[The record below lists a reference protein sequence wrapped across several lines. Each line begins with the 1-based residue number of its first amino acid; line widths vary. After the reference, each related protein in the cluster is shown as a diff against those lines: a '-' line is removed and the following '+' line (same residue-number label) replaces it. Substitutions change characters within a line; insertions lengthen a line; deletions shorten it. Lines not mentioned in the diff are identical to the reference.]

1 MTLPRCAIFTRVANF
16 CRKVLSREE
25 SEAEQAV
32 ARPHMTIIPREQHAI
47 SRKDISENALKVLY
61 RLNKAGYEAYL
72 VGGGVRDLLLGK
84 KPKDFDVTTNATP
97 DQVRKLFRNCR
108 LVGRRFR
115 LAHVMFGPEIIEV
128 ATFRGHHEGSES
140 DRTTSQRGQNGMLL
154 RDNIFGSIEED
165 AQRRDFTIN
174 SLYYSVADFT
184 VRDYVGGMQDLQEG
198 VIRLIGNPE
207 TRYREDPVRMLR
219 AVRFAAKLNMRISP
233 ETAEPIPRLATLLND
248 IPPARLFEE
257 SLKLLQ
263 AGNGFETYQQL
274 REYNLFQPLFPTIT
288 RYFTE
293 NGDSAMERIIAQV
306 LKNTDNRIRNEMR
319 VNPAFLFAAM
329 FWYPLLEMA
338 QKIAQE
344 SGLAYYD
351 AFALA
356 MNDVLD
362 EACRSLA
369 IPKRLTTLTRDIWQL
384 QLRMSRRQGKRAW
397 KLMEHPKFRAA
408 FDLLELRAQ
417 VENNTELQRLAQ
429 WWAEFQ
435 ASAPPEQKGMLN
447 ELDDDPAPRRR
458 RSRPRKRA
466 APRGHRMTI
475 AYIALGSNLASPLE
489 QVNAALKAIADI
501 PDSRIVT
508 VSSFYRTPPLGP
520 QDQPDYLNAAVALDT
535 ALAPEELLNHTQR
548 IELQRGRVRKA
559 ERWGPRTL
567 DLDIMLFGD
576 EIINT
581 DRLTVPHY
589 DMKNRGFMLWPLFEI
604 APDLIF
610 PDGISLHQH
619 LTHLDAAKPAHW

>member
-1 MTLPRCAIFTRVANF
+1 MFTRVANF

-25 SEAEQAV
+25 SMVVEAIVQ
-32 ARPHMTIIPREQHAI
+32 PQMTVIPREQHAI

-128 ATFRGHHEGSES
+128 ATFRGHHEDTEA

-154 RDNIFGSIEED
+154 HDNIFGSIEED

-184 VRDYVGGMQDLQEG
+184 VRDYVGGMRDLEEG

-219 AVRFAAKLNMRISP
+219 AVRFAAKLGMAISA
-233 ETAEPIPRLATLLND
+233 ETAEPIPRLAALIND
-248 IPPARLFEE
+248 VPPARLFEE

-263 AGNGFETYQQL
+263 AGYGFDTYTLL
-274 REYNLFQPLFPTIT
+274 REYNLFQPLFPTIS
-288 RYFTE
+288 RFFTE
-293 NGDSAMERIIAQV
+293 NGDSPMERIIAQV
-306 LKNTDNRIRNEMR
+306 LKNTDTRIHNDMR

-329 FWYPLLEMA
+329 FWYPLLETA
-338 QKIAQE
+338 QRITQE
-344 SGLAYYD
+344 GGLAYYD

-369 IPKRLTTLTRDIWQL
+369 IPKRITSLIRDIWQL

-408 FDLLELRAQ
+408 YDLLALRAE
-417 VENNTELQRLAQ
+417 VENNGELQRLVK
-429 WWAEFQ
+429 WWGEFQ
-435 ASAPPEQKGMLN
+435 VSAPPEQKDM
-447 ELDDDPAPRRR
+447 LDDLGDEPAVRRR
-458 RSRPRKRA
+458 HRRPRKRA
-466 APRGHRMTI
+466 PRRE
-475 AYIALGSNLASPLE
+475 GSA
-489 QVNAALKAIADI
+489 
-501 PDSRIVT
+501 
-508 VSSFYRTPPLGP
+508 
-520 QDQPDYLNAAVALDT
+520 
-535 ALAPEELLNHTQR
+535 
-548 IELQRGRVRKA
+548 
-559 ERWGPRTL
+559 
-567 DLDIMLFGD
+567 
-576 EIINT
+576 
-581 DRLTVPHY
+581 
-589 DMKNRGFMLWPLFEI
+589 
-604 APDLIF
+604 
-610 PDGISLHQH
+610 
-619 LTHLDAAKPAHW
+619 

>member
-1 MTLPRCAIFTRVANF
+1 MANDAIA
-16 CRKVLSREE
+16 
-25 SEAEQAV
+25 Q
-32 ARPHMTIIPREQHAI
+32 PHMSVIPREQHTI

-84 KPKDFDVTTNATP
+84 KPKDFDVTTSATP
-97 DQVRKLFRNCR
+97 EQVRKLFRNCR

-128 ATFRGHHEGSES
+128 ATFRGHHEAGAS

-198 VIRLIGNPE
+198 LIRLIGTPE

-233 ETAEPIPRLATLLND
+233 ETAEPIPRLATLIND
-248 IPPARLFEE
+248 VPPARLFEE
-257 SLKLLQ
+257 ALKLLQ
-263 AGNGFETYQQL
+263 AGNGFETYNLL

-293 NGDSAMERIIAQV
+293 NGDSPMERIIAQV
-306 LKNTDNRIRNEMR
+306 LKNTDTRIRNDMR

-329 FWYPLLEMA
+329 FWYPLLETA
-338 QKIAQE
+338 QRITQE

-356 MNDVLD
+356 ANDVLD
-362 EACRSLA
+362 EGCRTLA
-369 IPKRLTTLTRDIWQL
+369 IPKRITALVRDIWQL

-408 FDLLELRAQ
+408 FDLLSLRAE
-417 VENNTELQRLAQ
+417 VERNQELQRLAQ

-435 ASAPPEQKGMLN
+435 VSAPPEQKDMLTG
-447 ELDDDPAPRRR
+447 LDEEPAPRRR
-458 RSRPRKRA
+458 HRRPRKRA
-466 APRGHRMTI
+466 PRREG
-475 AYIALGSNLASPLE
+475 
-489 QVNAALKAIADI
+489 
-501 PDSRIVT
+501 
-508 VSSFYRTPPLGP
+508 
-520 QDQPDYLNAAVALDT
+520 T
-535 ALAPEELLNHTQR
+535 A
-548 IELQRGRVRKA
+548 
-559 ERWGPRTL
+559 
-567 DLDIMLFGD
+567 
-576 EIINT
+576 
-581 DRLTVPHY
+581 
-589 DMKNRGFMLWPLFEI
+589 
-604 APDLIF
+604 
-610 PDGISLHQH
+610 
-619 LTHLDAAKPAHW
+619 

>member
-1 MTLPRCAIFTRVANF
+1 MTLPRCTIFTRVANF

-25 SEAEQAV
+25 SMVVEASVQ
-32 ARPHMTIIPREQHAI
+32 PQMTVIPREQHAI

-128 ATFRGHHEGSES
+128 ATFRGHHEDTEA

-184 VRDYVGGMQDLQEG
+184 VRDYVGGMRDLDEG

-219 AVRFAAKLNMRISP
+219 AVRFAAKLGMNISA
-233 ETAEPIPRLATLLND
+233 ETAEPIPRLAALIND
-248 IPPARLFEE
+248 VPPARLFEE

-263 AGNGFETYQQL
+263 AGYGFDTYMLL
-274 REYNLFQPLFPTIT
+274 REYNLFQPLFPTIS
-288 RYFTE
+288 RFFTE
-293 NGDSAMERIIAQV
+293 NGDSPMERIIAQV
-306 LKNTDNRIRNEMR
+306 LKNTDTRLHNDMR

-329 FWYPLLEMA
+329 FWYPLLETA
-338 QKIAQE
+338 QRITQE
-344 SGLAYYD
+344 GGLAYYD

-369 IPKRLTTLTRDIWQL
+369 IPKRITSLIRDIWQL

-408 FDLLELRAQ
+408 YDLLALRAE
-417 VENNTELQRLAQ
+417 VENNGELQRLVK
-429 WWAEFQ
+429 WWGEFQ
-435 ASAPPEQKGMLN
+435 VSAPPEQKDM
-447 ELDDDPAPRRR
+447 LDDLGDEPAVRRR
-458 RSRPRKRA
+458 HRRPRKRA
-466 APRGHRMTI
+466 PRRE
-475 AYIALGSNLASPLE
+475 GSA
-489 QVNAALKAIADI
+489 
-501 PDSRIVT
+501 
-508 VSSFYRTPPLGP
+508 
-520 QDQPDYLNAAVALDT
+520 
-535 ALAPEELLNHTQR
+535 
-548 IELQRGRVRKA
+548 
-559 ERWGPRTL
+559 
-567 DLDIMLFGD
+567 
-576 EIINT
+576 
-581 DRLTVPHY
+581 
-589 DMKNRGFMLWPLFEI
+589 
-604 APDLIF
+604 
-610 PDGISLHQH
+610 
-619 LTHLDAAKPAHW
+619 

>member
-1 MTLPRCAIFTRVANF
+1 MANDAIA
-16 CRKVLSREE
+16 
-25 SEAEQAV
+25 Q
-32 ARPHMTIIPREQHAI
+32 PHMSVIPREQHTI

-84 KPKDFDVTTNATP
+84 KPKDFDVTTSATP
-97 DQVRKLFRNCR
+97 EQVRKLFRNCR

-128 ATFRGHHEGSES
+128 ATFRGHHEAGAS

-198 VIRLIGNPE
+198 LIRLIGTPE

-233 ETAEPIPRLATLLND
+233 ETAEPIPRLATLIND
-248 IPPARLFEE
+248 VPPARLFEE
-257 SLKLLQ
+257 ALKLLQ
-263 AGNGFETYQQL
+263 AGYGFETYNLL

-293 NGDSAMERIIAQV
+293 NGDSPMERMISQV
-306 LKNTDNRIRNEMR
+306 LKNTDTRIRNDMR

-329 FWYPLLEMA
+329 FWYPLLETA
-338 QKIAQE
+338 QRITQE

-356 MNDVLD
+356 ANDVLD
-362 EACRSLA
+362 EGCRTLA
-369 IPKRLTTLTRDIWQL
+369 IPKRITTLVRDIWQL

-408 FDLLELRAQ
+408 FDLLSLRAE
-417 VENNTELQRLAQ
+417 VERNQELQRLAQ

-435 ASAPPEQKGMLN
+435 VSAPPEQKDMLTG
-447 ELDDDPAPRRR
+447 LDEEPAPRRR
-458 RSRPRKRA
+458 HRRPRKRA
-466 APRGHRMTI
+466 PRREG
-475 AYIALGSNLASPLE
+475 
-489 QVNAALKAIADI
+489 
-501 PDSRIVT
+501 
-508 VSSFYRTPPLGP
+508 
-520 QDQPDYLNAAVALDT
+520 T
-535 ALAPEELLNHTQR
+535 A
-548 IELQRGRVRKA
+548 
-559 ERWGPRTL
+559 
-567 DLDIMLFGD
+567 
-576 EIINT
+576 
-581 DRLTVPHY
+581 
-589 DMKNRGFMLWPLFEI
+589 
-604 APDLIF
+604 
-610 PDGISLHQH
+610 
-619 LTHLDAAKPAHW
+619 

>member
-1 MTLPRCAIFTRVANF
+1 MANDAIA
-16 CRKVLSREE
+16 
-25 SEAEQAV
+25 Q
-32 ARPHMTIIPREQHAI
+32 PHMSVIPREQHTI

-84 KPKDFDVTTNATP
+84 KPKDFDVTTSATP
-97 DQVRKLFRNCR
+97 EQVRKLFRNCR

-128 ATFRGHHEGSES
+128 ATFRGHHEAGAS

-184 VRDYVGGMQDLQEG
+184 VRDYVGGMLDLKEG
-198 VIRLIGNPE
+198 LIRLIGTPE

-233 ETAEPIPRLATLLND
+233 ETAEPIPRLATLIND
-248 IPPARLFEE
+248 VPPARLFEE
-257 SLKLLQ
+257 ALKLLQ
-263 AGNGFETYQQL
+263 AGYGFETYKLL

-293 NGDSAMERIIAQV
+293 NGDSPMERMIAQV
-306 LKNTDNRIRNEMR
+306 LKNTDTRIQNDMR

-329 FWYPLLEMA
+329 FWYPLLETA
-338 QKIAQE
+338 QRITQE

-356 MNDVLD
+356 ANDVLD
-362 EACRSLA
+362 EGCRTLA
-369 IPKRLTTLTRDIWQL
+369 IPKRITTLVRDIWQL

-408 FDLLELRAQ
+408 FDLLSLRAEIERNQ
-417 VENNTELQRLAQ
+417 ELQRLAQ

-435 ASAPPEQKGMLN
+435 VSAPPEQKDMLTG
-447 ELDDDPAPRRR
+447 LDEEPAPRRR
-458 RSRPRKRA
+458 HRRPRKRA
-466 APRGHRMTI
+466 PRRE
-475 AYIALGSNLASPLE
+475 GSA
-489 QVNAALKAIADI
+489 
-501 PDSRIVT
+501 
-508 VSSFYRTPPLGP
+508 
-520 QDQPDYLNAAVALDT
+520 
-535 ALAPEELLNHTQR
+535 
-548 IELQRGRVRKA
+548 
-559 ERWGPRTL
+559 
-567 DLDIMLFGD
+567 
-576 EIINT
+576 
-581 DRLTVPHY
+581 
-589 DMKNRGFMLWPLFEI
+589 
-604 APDLIF
+604 
-610 PDGISLHQH
+610 
-619 LTHLDAAKPAHW
+619 

>member
-1 MTLPRCAIFTRVANF
+1 MFTRVANF

-25 SEAEQAV
+25 SMANDAIAQ
-32 ARPHMTIIPREQHAI
+32 PHMSVIPREQHTI

-84 KPKDFDVTTNATP
+84 KPKDFDVTTSATP
-97 DQVRKLFRNCR
+97 EQVRKLFRNCR

-128 ATFRGHHEGSES
+128 ATFRGHHEAGAS

-198 VIRLIGNPE
+198 LIRLIGTPE

-233 ETAEPIPRLATLLND
+233 ETAEPIPRLATLIND
-248 IPPARLFEE
+248 VPPARLFEE
-257 SLKLLQ
+257 ALKLLQ
-263 AGNGFETYQQL
+263 AGYGFETYNLL

-293 NGDSAMERIIAQV
+293 NGDSPMERMIAQV
-306 LKNTDNRIRNEMR
+306 LKNTDTRIRNDMR

-329 FWYPLLEMA
+329 FWYPLLETA
-338 QKIAQE
+338 QRITQE

-356 MNDVLD
+356 ANDVLD
-362 EACRSLA
+362 EGCRTLA
-369 IPKRLTTLTRDIWQL
+369 IPKRITTLVRDIWQL

-408 FDLLELRAQ
+408 FDLLSLRAE
-417 VENNTELQRLAQ
+417 VERNQELQRLAQ

-435 ASAPPEQKGMLN
+435 VSAPPEQKDMLTG
-447 ELDDDPAPRRR
+447 LDDEPAPRRR
-458 RSRPRKRA
+458 HRRPRKRA
-466 APRGHRMTI
+466 PRREG
-475 AYIALGSNLASPLE
+475 
-489 QVNAALKAIADI
+489 
-501 PDSRIVT
+501 
-508 VSSFYRTPPLGP
+508 
-520 QDQPDYLNAAVALDT
+520 T
-535 ALAPEELLNHTQR
+535 A
-548 IELQRGRVRKA
+548 
-559 ERWGPRTL
+559 
-567 DLDIMLFGD
+567 
-576 EIINT
+576 
-581 DRLTVPHY
+581 
-589 DMKNRGFMLWPLFEI
+589 
-604 APDLIF
+604 
-610 PDGISLHQH
+610 
-619 LTHLDAAKPAHW
+619 

>member
-1 MTLPRCAIFTRVANF
+1 MFTRVANF
-16 CRKVLSREE
+16 CRKVLTREE
-25 SEAEQAV
+25 TGAETVDAK
-32 ARPHMTIIPREQHAI
+32 PEMTVIPREQHAI

-84 KPKDFDVTTNATP
+84 KPKDFDVTTSATP
-97 DQVRKLFRNCR
+97 EQVRKLFRNCR

-128 ATFRGHHEGSES
+128 ATFRGHHDGSPD
-140 DRTTSQRGQNGMLL
+140 DRATSQRGQNGMLL
-154 RDNIFGSIEED
+154 RDNIFGNIEED

-184 VRDYVGGMQDLQEG
+184 VRDYVGGMRDLDDG

-219 AVRFAAKLNMRISP
+219 AVRFAAKLNMNISQD
-233 ETAEPIPRLATLLND
+233 TAEPIPRLATLIND
-248 IPPARLFEE
+248 VPPARLFEE

-263 AGNGFETYQQL
+263 AGYGFETYQLL
-274 REYNLFQPLFPTIT
+274 REYSLFQPLFPTIT

-293 NGDSAMERIIAQV
+293 NGDSPMERILSQV
-306 LKNTDNRIRNEMR
+306 LRNTDNRIHNDMR

-329 FWYPLLEMA
+329 FWYPLLETA
-338 QKIAQE
+338 QRIAQE

-369 IPKRLTTLTRDIWQL
+369 IPKRITTLVRDIWQL

-408 FDLLELRAQ
+408 YDLLALRA
-417 VENNTELQRLAQ
+417 EAEGNRELQSLAQ
-429 WWAEFQ
+429 WWGEFQ
-435 ASAPPEQKGMLN
+435 VAAPPAQKDMLN
-447 ELDDDPAPRRR
+447 GLDEEPAARRR
-458 RSRPRKRA
+458 HRRPRKRT
-466 APRGHRMTI
+466 PRS
-475 AYIALGSNLASPLE
+475 GSSA
-489 QVNAALKAIADI
+489 
-501 PDSRIVT
+501 
-508 VSSFYRTPPLGP
+508 
-520 QDQPDYLNAAVALDT
+520 
-535 ALAPEELLNHTQR
+535 
-548 IELQRGRVRKA
+548 
-559 ERWGPRTL
+559 
-567 DLDIMLFGD
+567 
-576 EIINT
+576 
-581 DRLTVPHY
+581 
-589 DMKNRGFMLWPLFEI
+589 
-604 APDLIF
+604 
-610 PDGISLHQH
+610 
-619 LTHLDAAKPAHW
+619 

>member
-233 ETAEPIPRLATLLND
+233 ETAEP
-248 IPPARLFEE
+248 
-257 SLKLLQ
+257 
-263 AGNGFETYQQL
+263 
-274 REYNLFQPLFPTIT
+274 
-288 RYFTE
+288 
-293 NGDSAMERIIAQV
+293 
-306 LKNTDNRIRNEMR
+306 
-319 VNPAFLFAAM
+319 NPA
-329 FWYPLLEMA
+329 
-338 QKIAQE
+338 
-344 SGLAYYD
+344 SG
-351 AFALA
+351 
-356 MNDVLD
+356 
-362 EACRSLA
+362 
-369 IPKRLTTLTRDIWQL
+369 
-384 QLRMSRRQGKRAW
+384 
-397 KLMEHPKFRAA
+397 
-408 FDLLELRAQ
+408 
-417 VENNTELQRLAQ
+417 
-429 WWAEFQ
+429 
-435 ASAPPEQKGMLN
+435 
-447 ELDDDPAPRRR
+447 
-458 RSRPRKRA
+458 
-466 APRGHRMTI
+466 
-475 AYIALGSNLASPLE
+475 NLAKRHS
-489 QVNAALKAIADI
+489 
-501 PDSRIVT
+501 SRAPVRR
-508 VSSFYRTPPLGP
+508 V
-520 QDQPDYLNAAVALDT
+520 AEAVA
-535 ALAPEELLNHTQR
+535 
-548 IELQRGRVRKA
+548 GG
-559 ERWGPRTL
+559 ERL
-567 DLDIMLFGD
+567 
-576 EIINT
+576 
-581 DRLTVPHY
+581 
-589 DMKNRGFMLWPLFEI
+589 
-604 APDLIF
+604 
-610 PDGISLHQH
+610 
-619 LTHLDAAKPAHW
+619 